1 MNRENIEKEVREKW
15 FEKHTAEFE
24 KLNDRI
30 SILDWINPNSSCYY
44 CRYVF
49 DGSRLYVSGDIGEA
63 VFRFTEKATLEG
75 ISKYDL
81 YYFHSKLSAFC
92 ENKYSFDSDTAIET
106 IKEHIEYARENMDY
120 EEDDDGKEIEAN
132 NDRNEEIN
140 NYIQA
145 LKELIIESKTC
156 NNKGSWD
163 YEVEQK
169 YDDLRDYDCDVSE
182 WIYTAGDVIPNRI
195 VGYLIGLKMAL
206 EQLKE
211 KEVTA

>member
-1 MNRENIEKEVREKW
+1 MKREDIEKQIKEDW
-15 FEKHTAEFE
+15 FKEHIAEFE

-30 SILDWINPNSSCYY
+30 SILDWSKPNSSFYY

-75 ISKYDL
+75 VSKYDL

-92 ENKYSFDSDTAIET
+92 GDKYSFDSDTAIET
-106 IKEHIEYARENMDY
+106 IKEYIEYARENLDY
-120 EEDDDGKEIEAN
+120 EEDDDGEEIEAN
-132 NDRNEEIN
+132 TDRNEEIN

-145 LKELIIESKTC
+145 LKELMIESKTC
-156 NNKGSWD
+156 HNKDSWD
-163 YEVEQK
+163 YEVNQK
-169 YDDLRDYDCDVSE
+169 YDDLSDYDCDVSE
-182 WIYTAGDVIPNRI
+182 WIFKAGNVIPNRI
-195 VGYLIGLKMAL
+195 QGYLIGLQMAL
-206 EQLKE
+206 EQLNA